1 MSFSD
6 EDKVETH
13 QPQGDALVV
22 TIQIEGY
29 DVRRVLVD
37 QDSGV
42 EIMYPDLYIGLKLRL
57 VNLVSYDSPLVG
69 FDGKIVVPKGMIRLP
84 VQVGSRVVEVNF
96 IIMDAYSPYTAIL
109 VRQWLHAIEAVSST
123 LHLKVKYLS
132 GDHIEELVGSQ
143 VMARQSLVAVVRH
156 QFEAEFVRSSNKA
169 L

>member
-42 EIMYPDLYIGLKLRL
+42 EIMYPDLYIRLKLRL
-57 VNLVSYDSPLVG
+57 VNLDSYDSPLVG

-109 VRQWLHAIEAVSST
+109 VRQWLHAIEAVSSN

-156 QFEAEFVRSSNKA
+156 QFEAEFVRSSDKA

>member
-57 VNLVSYDSPLVG
+57 VNLDSYDSPLVG

-109 VRQWLHAIEAVSST
+109 VR
-123 LHLKVKYLS
+123 
-132 GDHIEELVGSQ
+132 
-143 VMARQSLVAVVRH
+143 
-156 QFEAEFVRSSNKA
+156 
-169 L
+169 

>member
-6 EDKVETH
+6 EDKIETH
-13 QPQGDALVV
+13 QPQGYALVV

-57 VNLVSYDSPLVG
+57 VNLDSYDSPLVG

-96 IIMDAYSPYTAIL
+96 IIMDAYSPYIAIL
-109 VRQWLHAIEAVSST
+109 VR
-123 LHLKVKYLS
+123 
-132 GDHIEELVGSQ
+132 
-143 VMARQSLVAVVRH
+143 
-156 QFEAEFVRSSNKA
+156 
-169 L
+169 

>member
-1 MSFSD
+1 M
-6 EDKVETH
+6 
-13 QPQGDALVV
+13 
-22 TIQIEGY
+22 
-29 DVRRVLVD
+29 RRVLVD

-57 VNLVSYDSPLVG
+57 VNLDSYDSPLVG

-156 QFEAEFVRSSNKA
+156 QFEAEFVRSSDKA